1 MDYARLET
9 AKLAHVDDTYYYGAN
24 CRSCLRSRRLS
35 LVRLRAT
42 LGDDFPLKDV
52 RPRLKCQTCG
62 SRQIVITFLAPN
74 QAVGNLAS
82 LFHEQPV

>member
-9 AKLAHVDDTYYYGAN
+9 AKLADVDDAYYYAAQ
-24 CRSCLRSRRLS
+24 CRSCLRHRRMS

-52 RPRLKCQTCG
+52 RPRLKCTTCG
-62 SRQIVITFLAPN
+62 SKAMVITFLAPG
-74 QAVGNLAS
+74 QAVGDLAR
-82 LFHEQPV
+82 LFREAPV